1 MFSKL
6 NKEDTILRFSLR
18 FLGILTFLG
27 TIMFFMLSKAQDIHL
42 PSYVSYLIIAFGL
55 ITAGISHFS
64 VRHSSFRFTALLL
77 VSLFIAI
84 IGTFQQMNISL
95 LFIIPIFLSY
105 CFQSKKKAYLCIYLN
120 LFFFNFSKIFK
131 SYNIYIVNP
140 AVYEFKKIL
149 LSNLIIGLFETII
162 FLTVAMPIF
171 MLLIKQNNELKKS
184 LKEREDAT
192 NDILQ
197 FCSTA
202 TSFHN
207 KYLSI
212 HIKGV
217 RDITK
222 ILLDA
227 LIEGGVYI
235 APEYYDQ
242 IVFSVQFHDIGKI
255 YIDSSILDKK
265 GRLTPD
271 EFTLIKEHPDR
282 GVELFSLLPKNVL
295 DEDYM
300 RTCKNVIY
308 QHHERLDGSGYPT
321 GTKKISFEAKIVAI
335 ADVIDALLSWR
346 PYKPPLSWD
355 NLVSI
360 LEKEKAGFNY
370 ECLKVVYKEKDK
382 ILAVSDENNKA
393 LKQLLG
399 LSGEDI
405 IRQ

>member
-1 MFSKL
+1 M
-6 NKEDTILRFSLR
+6 
-18 FLGILTFLG
+18 
-27 TIMFFMLSKAQDIHL
+27 
-42 PSYVSYLIIAFGL
+42 
-55 ITAGISHFS
+55 
-64 VRHSSFRFTALLL
+64 
-77 VSLFIAI
+77 
-84 IGTFQQMNISL
+84 
-95 LFIIPIFLSY
+95 
-105 CFQSKKKAYLCIYLN
+105 
-120 LFFFNFSKIFK
+120 
-131 SYNIYIVNP
+131 
-140 AVYEFKKIL
+140 
-149 LSNLIIGLFETII
+149 
-162 FLTVAMPIF
+162 
-171 MLLIKQNNELKKS
+171 
-184 LKEREDAT
+184 
-192 NDILQ
+192 
-197 FCSTA
+197 
-202 TSFHN
+202 
-207 KYLSI
+207 
-212 HIKGV
+212 

-227 LIEGGVYI
+227 LIECGVYI

-282 GVELFSLLPKNVL
+282 GLELFSLLPKNVL

-321 GTKKISFEAKIVAI
+321 GTKNISFEAKIVAI

-370 ECLKVVYKEKDK
+370 ECLKVIYKEKDK